1 MKEEEMQV
9 KAAAFDAVYAYL
21 EAKQA
26 ESQHD
31 ADEFYAVKW
40 LLKNPDKTLFEAP
53 FDIAPFLSIG
63 DNDWFSDDWDVSS
76 NNEWGRFRAELDRM
90 KEEE

>member
-1 MKEEEMQV
+1 MNEEEMQL

-21 EAKQA
+21 EAKQN

-40 LLKNPDKTLFEAP
+40 LLKNPDKTLFDAP

-63 DNDWFSDDWDVSS
+63 DDNWFVDDFTND
-76 NNEWGRFRAELDRM
+76 NEWKRFQSELNRM